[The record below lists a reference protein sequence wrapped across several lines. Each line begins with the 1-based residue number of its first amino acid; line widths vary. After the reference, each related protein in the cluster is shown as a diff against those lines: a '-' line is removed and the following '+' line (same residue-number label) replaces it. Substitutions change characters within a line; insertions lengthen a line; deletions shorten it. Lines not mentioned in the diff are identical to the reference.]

1 MSVRTDQDGPVRTL
15 VIDREEARNALNGEV
30 LEGLVDGFEA
40 ARADTSVR
48 VVVLTGAGEKAFC
61 AGADLAGGLQ
71 GGDGDGDGGAVAEHD
86 ARGMLRRLFDA
97 AERLDKPLIGR
108 LNGHALAGGMGV
120 ALACDLLVAADD
132 VQLGTPEVKVG
143 LWPFVISAL
152 VAEHVGPKRALD
164 LMMTGRRL
172 PAAEAAAWGL
182 VNRVVPRAELD
193 TAVRELADELVAA
206 SPVALKL
213 GRRSFHEARD
223 MGPHA
228 AMAYLHGM
236 LDLATRTEDVVEG
249 VTAFFQKRQPEWKG
263 R

>member
-1 MSVRTDQDGPVRTL
+1 MSIRTEQDGPVRTL
-15 VIDREEARNALNGEV
+15 VIDREEARNALNAEV
-30 LEGLVDGFEA
+30 LEGLVEGLA
-40 ARADTSVR
+40 GARADDDVR
-48 VVVLTGAGEKAFC
+48 VVVLTGAGDRAFC

-71 GGDGDGDGGAVAEHD
+71 GGDGGAVAEHD
-86 ARGMLRRLFDA
+86 ARGMLRRLFA
-97 AERLDKPLIGR
+97 AVEELDKPLVGR
-108 LNGHALAGGMGV
+108 VNGHALAGGMGV

-132 VQLGTPEVKVG
+132 AQFGTPEVKVG

-152 VAEHVGPKRALD
+152 IAEHVGPKRALD

-172 PAAEAAAWGL
+172 GAEEAREWGL
-182 VNRVVPRAELD
+182 VNRVVPRDELDAAVAELAG
-193 TAVRELADELVAA
+193 TLVAG
-206 SPVALKL
+206 SPVAMKL

-249 VTAFFQKRQPEWKG
+249 VSAFFQKREPEWRG